1 MAKSTRVH
9 LLAKDLGVKSKA
21 IVEKCQAE
29 GLDIKN
35 HMSTISLGLAAT
47 IREWYSEGEHTTT
60 VETAKRVDLDKVR
73 IKEEK
78 AKAKKAKETAKETTE
93 EETQPEAK
101 APKKP
106 AKPKRTKKMAAVAI
120 DSPKK
125 RKRKVKEPETP
136 VETEA
141 TDVDSTEVAI
151 EGGEESVATD
161 IASTE
166 TVTETKEG
174 GEEISAKPE
183 TSETEEPVAI
193 VPSKPDVIVPAG
205 PMLTKPKPAKL
216 AGPRVIRVEAI
227 EPEETT
233 RPRRPR
239 QQNRPRYDSP
249 VTQPLM
255 PGAASGGDSGGG
267 GGRGKGRGR
276 GKKKTE
282 YGAATDG
289 VKKPKTANTRMR
301 ARDVEDRRARLAAA
315 RGETGRARPSRR
327 IEGKKAHAEHLASLR
342 PEKATISEPI
352 TVKDL
357 SAAIAVKSGQIIG
370 KLMGMGVMATANQ
383 TIEVEVAEMVALE
396 FGTELTVELK
406 QTLLQEIKEEFENRE
421 KKTLERRPPVITML
435 GHVDHG
441 KTSLLDRIRSTS
453 VAEGEAGGITQHIGA
468 HQVEWKGHKITF
480 LDTPGH
486 EAFTAMRARGANMTD
501 VVVLVVAAD
510 DGLMPQT
517 IEAIHHAKAAGVE
530 IIVALNKIDLPGVDI
545 NRIYGQLAEHDLTPA
560 EWSGNTEIVKTSA
573 TTGEGIEELIEHL
586 DYIAELKDFKAD
598 STIAATGW
606 VVESKMSATQ
616 GPVATLLV
624 KEGKI
629 SKGDIVLAG
638 NGYGRVRT
646 MKNPHGRSIK
656 QATSSMAVEI
666 SGLSDVPQ
674 AGDRFFRL
682 EDINRAKNIAEQNKM
697 LMREKTLA
705 RKSQVTLENLFSQ
718 IEAGNIKEL
727 SLVLKADVQGSVDV
741 LIKYLT
747 DLSTDEVK
755 VKILHSAVGGIN
767 EGDVVL
773 AEASGAIIIGF
784 NVIADDNVKEIADT
798 RGVAIRLYNI
808 IYRITDDVKD
818 AMLGLLEAK
827 FEEKQVG
834 RLTVRDTFKH
844 SRVGTI
850 AGCFVNNGV
859 IMKNA
864 KLRLIRDNIIIRE
877 KCSIDSLKHF
887 KDDVREVKAGLECG
901 LKISGFDDIKIGD
914 IFEAFEIIELE
925 KTL

>member
-1 MAKSTRVH
+1 MAKSTTRVH
-9 LLAKDLGVKSKA
+9 LLAKELGVKSKA
-21 IVEKCQAE
+21 IVDKCQAE

-35 HMSTISLGLAAT
+35 HMATISIGLAAT
-47 IREWYSEGEHTTT
+47 IREWFSEGEHNTT
-60 VETAKRVDLDKVR
+60 VETSKRVDLDTVR
-73 IKEEK
+73 IKAEKDAEAAEAEEK
-78 AKAKKAKETAKETTE
+78 LTT
-93 EETQPEAK
+93 
-101 APKKP
+101 KP
-106 AKPKRTKKMAAVAI
+106 VTAKPKRTKKMAAVAI
-120 DSPKK
+120 EGSVRKP
-125 RKRKVKEPETP
+125 RKRVVTEEAEALAEPAADTEQAVEEGIQET
-136 VETEA
+136 VETEQQ
-141 TDVDSTEVAI
+141 EVESSA
-151 EGGEESVATD
+151 EAQAPVEVEALEAEEEVKGKPTP
-161 IASTE
+161 
-166 TVTETKEG
+166 
-174 GEEISAKPE
+174 AKPKA
-183 TSETEEPVAI
+183 PVAA
-193 VPSKPDVIVPAG
+193 KPPEPEVIVPAG

-216 AGPRVIRVEAI
+216 AGPRVIRVE
-227 EPEETT
+227 EVDLDETV

-239 QQNRPRYDSP
+239 QQSRPRYDSP
-249 VTQPLM
+249 VTQPLI
-255 PGAASGGDSGGG
+255 PSVPSVGDTGV

-276 GKKKTE
+276 GKKKNE
-282 YGAATDG
+282 NVGVADG
-289 VKKPKTANTRMR
+289 VKKPKAATRMR
-301 ARDVEDRRARLAAA
+301 ARDMEDRRARLAAA

-327 IEGKKAHAEHLASLR
+327 VEGKRSHAEMAAAHR

-357 SAAIAVKSGQIIG
+357 SAAISAKTGEIIS
-370 KLMGMGVMATANQ
+370 KLLGMGVMATANQ
-383 TIEVEVAEMVALE
+383 VIDAEVAEMVALDL
-396 FGTELTVELK
+396 GTELTVDLK
-406 QTLLQEIKEEFENRE
+406 QTLQQAIGAEFDSRE
-421 KKTLERRPPVITML
+421 KAKLERRPPVITML

-545 NRIYGQLAEHDLTPA
+545 NRIYGQLAEHELTPA

-573 TTGEGIEELIEHL
+573 VTGEGIEELIEHL

-598 STIAATGW
+598 STISATGW
-606 VVESKMSATQ
+606 VVESKMSSTQ
-616 GPVATLLV
+616 GPVATLLI
-624 KEGKI
+624 KEGQIK
-629 SKGDIVLAG
+629 KGDIVLAG
-638 NGYGRVRT
+638 SGYGRVRT
-646 MKNPHGRSIK
+646 MKNPNGRSIK
-656 QATSSMAVEI
+656 KATSSMAIEI

-674 AGDRFFRL
+674 AGDRFFVVD
-682 EDINRAKNIAEQNKM
+682 DINRAKNIAEQNRM
-697 LMREKTLA
+697 LMREQSLA
-705 RKSQVTLENLFSQ
+705 RKSKVTLENLFSQ

-727 SLVLKADVQGSVDV
+727 NLIIKADVQGSVDV

-747 DLSTDEVK
+747 DLSTEEVK
-755 VKILHSAVGGIN
+755 VKILHSAVGGVN

-784 NVIADDNVKEIADT
+784 NVIADENVKEIADS

-808 IYRITDDVKD
+808 IYRITEDVKD
-818 AMLGLLEAK
+818 AMLGMLEAK

-834 RLTVRDTFKH
+834 RLTVRNTFRH

-850 AGCFVNNGV
+850 AGCLVNNGV
-859 IMKNA
+859 IMRDA
-864 KLRLIRDNIIIRE
+864 KLRLIRNNIVIRE

-887 KDDVREVKAGLECG
+887 KEDVREVKAGLECG
-901 LKISGFDDIKIGD
+901 IKIAGFDDIKVGD
-914 IFEAFEIIELE
+914 VFEAFEIFELE
-925 KTL
+925 RKL